1 MNCANCGAENL
12 EGKRFCGQC
21 GAGLDALPVRQ
32 AAPSVHQAILVE
44 TAPRVPFSL
53 SARTKKR
60 LVVGA
65 IVVAVILVVSTLGYL
80 YYDSQYYHQSSASGS
95 GSVSTTTIDAGQGV
109 QFGFEPSQGTPPFR
123 YSWDFGDGGISA
135 EQNPHHSYSSPGTY
149 QPKVTVSTRA
159 GETTTWTTSI
169 LVNQLP
175 SVTGTVSP
183 SVGVLSLNASFTAQG
198 RGGMPSYNYSWQFGD
213 GNSSDTQN
221 ATHYYST
228 GVYIATVI
236 ATDGAG
242 MTASWSVTISVNLP
256 LTTGIEAVYTGP
268 GWTEAFYCTPSQG
281 VPPYSYYWQFGD
293 GESSTLQNPS
303 HIYGTG
309 TYSISLIVTDSVG
322 ETVEAHIAIS
332 MG

>member
-1 MNCANCGAENL
+1 MKCLDCEAENPD
-12 EGKRFCGQC
+12 GKRFCGQC
-21 GAGLDALPVRQ
+21 GARLEELPVQ
-32 AAPSVHQAILVE
+32 PATPHADYVSPVATQ
-44 TAPRVPFSL
+44 PRVLFSL
-53 SARTKKR
+53 SERTKKR

-65 IVVAVILVVSTLGYL
+65 IAVAVILIISTLGYL
-80 YYDSQYYHQSSASGS
+80 YYDRQYYHQPASGS

-213 GNSSDTQN
+213 GASSDIQN
-221 ATHYYST
+221 PTHQYST
-228 GVYIATVI
+228 GKYLSTVVVR
-236 ATDGAG
+236 DRAG
-242 MTASWSVTISVNLP
+242 MTASWSVNISVNLP

-322 ETVEAHIAIS
+322 ETVEAHTAIS